1 MNNKRLILFISLFLT
16 FINLSAQTDT
26 IYLYGPGGPYPAM
39 NEAAKIY
46 SKQHNVIIK
55 VTKGPLKNWK
65 IPAKTHADII
75 YSGSEFMMTN
85 FIRIFNPAIIQG
97 SVTPLYLR
105 KSGLLVRPGNPLK
118 IEGMKDLTKP
128 GIRILV
134 VNGAGL
140 TGVWEDMAGRTQNLE
155 FLKNIRKNIVFYAAN
170 SGVAKK
176 EWSLNKNIDVWITW
190 NIWQISN
197 PHLADFVPV
206 KERYTIYRDCGIALT
221 QKGNRNKAA
230 AAFFNF
236 LKSKNVMPVFEK
248 WGWQTQ

>member
-1 MNNKRLILFISLFLT
+1 
-16 FINLSAQTDT
+16 
-26 IYLYGPGGPYPAM
+26 
-39 NEAAKIY
+39 
-46 SKQHNVIIK
+46 
-55 VTKGPLKNWK
+55 
-65 IPAKTHADII
+65 
-75 YSGSEFMMTN
+75 
-85 FIRIFNPAIIQG
+85 
-97 SVTPLYLR
+97 
-105 KSGLLVRPGNPLK
+105 
-118 IEGMKDLTKP
+118 MKDLTKP

-190 NIWQISN
+190 NIWQIAN

-221 QKGNRNKAA
+221 QKGNRNKAS